1 MMKNNKKNQEPYH
14 YWLVEFTLTS
24 GEIHEFY
31 VKARTKTEAD
41 AKALSFEYLA
51 ELPKIRTSKFVL
63 RN

>member
-1 MMKNNKKNQEPYH
+1 MMNKHTKEQEPIH

-24 GEIHEFY
+24 GKIHSFY

-51 ELPKIRTSKFVL
+51 ELPELRTSQFIL
-63 RN
+63 RH

>member
-1 MMKNNKKNQEPYH
+1 MKNNKTNQEPHH
-14 YWLVEFTLTS
+14 YWLVEFALTS

-51 ELPKIRTSKFVL
+51 ELPKIRTSKFIL